1 MKTIGILKIKGRGRN
16 IGKALVLILG
26 LVLGPDVKM
35 MAAPVHPQLPF
46 QNLVLV
52 DEVNCGDPADPHHN
66 ATDFTESSA
75 GISQVN
81 TILSRS
87 CRVLPNP
94 SGGESRYFAYRIGRA
109 KGLQAG
115 KAYVLEVDYPEDQPR
130 TILIANNGDLS
141 TRGLHTG
148 ATVGDALIPPFGINH
163 NPESLDM
170 PLSNSWK
177 TWNTLFHLHDHF
189 ADIVRP
195 RNNNGPRPF
204 VPADGFWVIIAH
216 YKNVNEPLSQG
227 AAVAAIRLYEAP
239 PFATYAAPINFPAPE
254 LPRRYLFV
262 REEMADDGANI
273 FQSNPTLRG
282 VETPINWFEYKARQ
296 MRFLGMNVFTKDLLE
311 FGYNQGFDVGPGGGS
326 SWYLDTQLP
335 RIWEQI
341 VTMANGYGLD
351 ILPYY
356 EYAGARG
363 DGVNGV
369 PSLGIQSRAKPLV
382 GVNGGK
388 DYTDIGWAE
397 ACKVDLADGDT
408 LEDACKVLDQTIMRF
423 RDQAHFIG
431 AWFRG
436 RTSQMAF
443 SFSSTDF
450 EQFRVEANNGVPITR
465 SQLQGSPTL
474 YNRYK
479 TWWLGHRKTFINGLR
494 DHLRE
499 QGLGQDGNLLFT
511 ADCTEPGR
519 SYVPLG
525 QQKLLAESTA
535 PWTAA
540 GVSSTLWSTGWV
552 NRQLNAMTLPS
563 TTYGGYEF
571 QHACPEYDP
580 AAYGSNEGGLL
591 TLSINRLYTVSDA
604 ALMDQFRTPSGLAVV
619 RHFALNEETLSIGS
633 VDPIGYY
640 VSDVERT
647 GPLVMMAEAIAMAK
661 GDPRYFG
668 YLSSTTFNRAFPQYV
683 RAFNQAFLALP
694 AVASTL
700 SPSSSN
706 QVDVAVRL
714 YPTDGFGTWLGVVNT
729 ARTDRTV
736 TITMPG
742 LGTITDAATGTVLAT
757 NVSSVVLE
765 MYPFQL
771 RALHF
776 KATPAGAPVAVAD
789 SAQTNEGTAISIP
802 VLSNDTGPGT
812 KTLTGVGTAAHGQVQ
827 ISGGQALYTPV
838 SGYFGSDSFSYTVS
852 NGSGTDTAR
861 VSVQVVNLANAN
873 DLQVWG
879 LQPRLI
885 GVGVLPKARWFAGT
899 GVAEIRASGTGDAA
913 PSDQAGFFW
922 QSVTGDFTASVRLDS
937 LTGTNAV
944 TGLMVRAGLNS
955 GEAMAWIGRAV
966 GGALQFGSR
975 ERVGNLASKGS
986 GGTVTVPV
994 WFRLQRV
1001 GNTIT
1006 MSRSSDGTTYTTV
1019 GLRQFPGCPDV
1030 LRLGLFAC
1038 GGTGDQPAQAQFRT
1052 YSVSVTPPSDQVFFQ
1067 DFSSSTSVASYVSAT
1082 PNSGQFDNI
1091 SAEVNAGTWQ
1101 IVNGELVINAL
1112 GGADP
1117 NNDYGL
1123 ARITQ
1128 LPGAP
1133 SFVRLRFDLD
1143 LRNVP
1148 ANVVVMTAELGEY
1161 ATVTDYELSNGD
1173 SNHAYRFEFTG
1184 AAKGEVFGIK
1194 DGTQAIPVV
1203 ASGNGPHAV
1212 LLYYNGSAAAVPYV
1226 GPDGNTYNLDPLCG
1240 SGWIDTKLM
1249 FNNRLRPGSFA
1260 KAPRDFRLRFTTT
1273 NALNVRL
1280 DNFLVSSGPGLST
1293 PPPSNQAPTAV
1304 TDSVTLNEN
1313 EDIWINVL
1321 ANDTDADNGPSGLSV
1336 ASVGTTTSGE
1346 TATVDGWVW
1355 YRPRT
1360 GFVGNASFPY
1370 TISDG
1375 LATSVGTISVNVQ
1388 STSIASNLSAL
1399 GLTGTNVGSVSSGS
1413 SRLFANNE
1421 AELSSGGSGIS
1432 SPSDGYRLEGK
1443 PLIGNGSVIARVS
1456 DVYGLAANPLGGLV
1470 LREGTGAGAR
1480 QVWLAKS
1487 TNAPWYLGWRTN
1499 RYGSTTSST
1508 VATPQYD
1515 FPTAW
1520 VKLTRFG
1527 DTVTLAVG
1535 PDGANFTPVGTVQIP
1550 GLAEQLQ
1557 AGFFASNAVLRISNL
1572 QIVPY
1577 EEDGFHQDFNTLID
1591 PLNPTVAEF
1600 QNDFIPGNTLF
1611 NHIGGGG
1618 TWSID
1623 SATSPKLKLVRSNAS
1638 SYSGFLR
1645 STPLEM
1651 APLVAKMTCK
1661 VRFSNIGTT
1670 YQELGVIDFGDFAM
1684 ATSYESA
1691 GSFTLISDR
1700 LSFFSGAAGRFILKY
1715 KGTSYGNFLADGVT
1729 PLDLTWV
1736 INESAATVSYQS
1748 PTGTG
1753 LSSLLPHTVALWAG
1767 TTPLCENMA
1776 SDGTYPNTIFSKF
1789 RCYFTHPNMTVSF
1802 DDFKVTSFLTNNT
1815 PPVATNDTASGPEGQ
1830 PMDINVMANDTDTD
1844 NAPSSLSV
1852 TGVGE
1857 AANGQTQLL
1866 GNGQVRYTPNPGFYG
1881 VDTFSYTVTD
1891 GRAVDWGQ
1899 VTVTVT
1905 STAQA
1910 TNLTSARLTGAVVGT
1925 GVGNSRVLQDGTWE
1939 INGQGAG
1946 LAAGT
1951 TTDAGWFE
1959 YTTNTGSFVLKSRVT
1974 RPTAAQGGLAQT
1986 GLMARNAI
1994 AAGQALMALTLDS
2007 DGKVALWQRSILG
2020 GSTIKVAETAVLSAT
2035 DVWLQL
2041 RRTGSTWVGRY
2052 STDGVTYTDVG
2063 TVTWTPAASMLTGL
2077 FSASGQ
2083 ATASIRGL
2091 TTQWANVVFE
2101 QDFNALSLWSDL
2113 AAVSTPD
2120 LGRADQILAET
2131 PDGGTWAM
2139 NAGSLQLTRTNTV
2152 ASGNHGAGF
2161 TRLTSTG
2168 NTTGVARTEMKMT
2181 LLQSGSYFNELLVLD
2196 VGSMAAL
2203 QDYNS
2208 TTPSAQTADRLT
2220 IKGKGA
2226 GKFQVMFNSNASLA
2240 GDFLADG
2247 TTPVTLVWY
2256 VNVSGS
2262 TVSYQGPDNQA
2273 HTLAHGYSA
2282 IYANGVKLFTG
2293 DLARATGLTSTSVDK
2308 FRFRCSAVNP
2318 FTVKLD
2324 QMEVRSSP

>member
-1 MKTIGILKIKGRGRN
+1 
-16 IGKALVLILG
+16 
-26 LVLGPDVKM
+26 M

-52 DEVNCGDPADPHHN
+52 DEVNCGNPADPHHN

-75 GISQVN
+75 GISQVS

-94 SGGESRYFAYRIGRA
+94 IGGESRYFAYRIGRA

-148 ATVGDALIPPFGINH
+148 PTVGDALIPPFGLNH

-170 PLSNSWK
+170 PLANSWK

-195 RNNNGPRPF
+195 RNNNLTRPF

-216 YKNVNEPLSQG
+216 FKNVNEPLSQG

-273 FQSNPTLRG
+273 FYAPALRG

-296 MRFLGMNVFTKDLLE
+296 MRFLGMNVFAKDLLE
-311 FGYNQGFDVGPGGGS
+311 FGYNQGFDVGPGGGE
-326 SWYLDTQLP
+326 SWYLDTALP

-341 VTMANGYGLD
+341 VTMATGYGLD

-363 DGVNGV
+363 LGANGV
-369 PSLGIQSRAKPLV
+369 PSLGIQSRSKPLV

-388 DYTDIGWAE
+388 DYTNVGFAE
-397 ACKVDLADGDT
+397 ACKVDLADAET
-408 LEDACKVLDQTIMRF
+408 LEDACKVLDQTLMRF
-423 RDQAHFIG
+423 RDQGHFIG

-443 SFSSTDF
+443 SFSDTNF

-474 YNRYK
+474 YERYK

-494 DHLRE
+494 DHLRD

-525 QQKLLAESTA
+525 QQKLLAESPA
-535 PWTAA
+535 LWTAA
-540 GVSSTLWSTGWV
+540 GVSSTAWSTGWV

-563 TTYGGYEF
+563 TTYSGYEF

-580 AAYGSNEGGLL
+580 AAYATNERTLL

-604 ALMDQFRTPSGLAVV
+604 ALMNLFRTPAGLAVV
-619 RHFALNEETLSIGS
+619 RHFALNEETLSIGE

-647 GPLVMMAEAIAMAK
+647 GPLVMMAEAMAMAN
-661 GDPRYFG
+661 GDPRYLG

-694 AVASTL
+694 AVPSTL

-729 ARTDRTV
+729 ARADRTA

-742 LGTITDAATGTVLAT
+742 VGTITDAATGTVLAT

-771 RALHF
+771 RALNF

-812 KTLTGVGTAAHGQVQ
+812 KTLAAVGTAAHGQVQ
-827 ISGGQALYTPV
+827 ISGGQALYTPA
-838 SGYFGSDSFSYTVS
+838 SGYFGPDGFSYTVS
-852 NGSGTDTAR
+852 NGSGTDMAR
-861 VSVQVVNLANAN
+861 VNVQVVNGATAN
-873 DLQVWG
+873 DLQAWG

-885 GVGVLPKARWFAGT
+885 GVGVSPKARWFSGT
-899 GVAEIRASGTGDAA
+899 GVAEIRASATGESA
-913 PSDQAGFFW
+913 PGDQAGFFW

-937 LTGTNAV
+937 VTGTNAV
-944 TGLMVRAGLNS
+944 TGLMVRAGLNA
-955 GEAMAWIGRAV
+955 GEAMAWVGRAV
-966 GGALQFGSR
+966 NGAVQFGSR
-975 ERVGNLASKGS
+975 ERVGMLASKGS
-986 GGTVTVPV
+986 GGTVAVPV

-1006 MSRSSDGTTYTTV
+1006 MSRSTDGTTYTTV

-1030 LRLGLFAC
+1030 LRLGLFTC
-1038 GGTGDQPAQAQFRT
+1038 GGTGDQTAQAQFRT
-1052 YSVSVTPPSDQVFFQ
+1052 YSVSATPPSDQVFFQ

-1082 PNSGQFDNI
+1082 PNDGQFDNI
-1091 SAEVNAGTWQ
+1091 GADANAGTWQ
-1101 IVNGELVINAL
+1101 IVNGELVINAV
-1112 GGADP
+1112 GGPDP
-1117 NNDYGL
+1117 TNDYGV
-1123 ARITQ
+1123 ARTTQ
-1128 LPGAP
+1128 LTGTP

-1148 ANVVVMTAELGEY
+1148 TSVVVMNAELGEFS
-1161 ATVTDYELSNGD
+1161 TMTDFENTGGEAS
-1173 SNHAYRFEFTG
+1173 HAYRFEITG
-1184 AAKGEVFGIK
+1184 LKRGEVFGIK
-1194 DGTQAIPVV
+1194 NDTQVVPFV
-1203 ASGNGPHAV
+1203 ASGDGPHAV
-1212 LLYYNGSAAAVPYV
+1212 LLYYNGTAAAVPYV

-1240 SGWIDTKLM
+1240 AGWIDTKLM
-1249 FNNRLRPGSFA
+1249 FNNRLRNSSFT
-1260 KAPRDFRLRFTTT
+1260 KAPRDFRLRFTTA

-1304 TDSVTLNEN
+1304 NDSVTLNEN

-1321 ANDTDADNGPSGLSV
+1321 TNDTDTDNGPSGLSV

-1346 TATVDGWVW
+1346 TATADGWVW

-1360 GFVGNASFPY
+1360 GFLGNTSFPY

-1375 LATSVGTISVNVQ
+1375 LATSAGTISVNVQ

-1421 AELSSGGSGIS
+1421 AELTGGGSGIAS
-1432 SPSDGYRLEGK
+1432 SSDGYRLEGK
-1443 PLIGNGSVIARVS
+1443 TLTGNGSVIARVS

-1480 QVWLAKS
+1480 QIWLAKS
-1487 TNAPWYLGWRTN
+1487 TDAPWYLGWRMS

-1508 VATPQYD
+1508 VATPQSD
-1515 FPTAW
+1515 FPSAW

-1535 PDGANFTPVGTVQIP
+1535 LDGANFTPVGTVQIP

-1557 AGFFASNAVLRISNL
+1557 AGFFASNAVVRISNL
-1572 QIVPY
+1572 QIIPY
-1577 EEDGFHQDFNTLID
+1577 EEDWFHQDFNTLID

-1600 QNDFIPGNTLF
+1600 QNDFSPGKTLF

-1623 SATSPKLKLVRSNAS
+1623 SAGSPKLKLVRSNTS

-1645 STPLEM
+1645 VAPLETV
-1651 APLVAKMTCK
+1651 PTTAKMSFK
-1661 VRFSNIGTT
+1661 LRLSNITADV
-1670 YQELGVIDFGDFAM
+1670 ELGSIEFGDFPMMTNYDTVGAW
-1684 ATSYESA
+1684 
-1691 GSFTLISDR
+1691 SFISDR
-1700 LSFFSGAAGRFILKY
+1700 LTIKGNTNGHFNLKY
-1715 KGTSYGNFLADGVT
+1715 AGLLYGDYVGDGVT
-1729 PLDLTWV
+1729 AVDVLWV
-1736 INESAATVSYQS
+1736 INESATTVSYQS
-1748 PTGTG
+1748 PTG
-1753 LSSLLPHTVALWAG
+1753 LRPLNAHTIALWAG
-1767 TTPLCENMA
+1767 TTMLFENKIP
-1776 SDGTYPNTIFSKF
+1776 DGALPNTTFSKF
-1789 RCYFTHPNMTVSF
+1789 RGYFSAANMTASF
-1802 DDFKVTSFLTNNT
+1802 DDFKVTSFLADNQA
-1815 PPVATNDTASGPEGQ
+1815 PVAANDTASGLENQ
-1830 PMDINVMANDTDTD
+1830 PIEIDVLSNDSDANIPTT
-1844 NAPSSLSV
+1844 LTV
-1852 TGVGE
+1852 TGAGE
-1857 AANGQTQLL
+1857 ALHGQTVLLANGHVQ
-1866 GNGQVRYTPNPGFYG
+1866 YTPNPGFYG

-1939 INGQGAG
+1939 VNGQGAG
-1946 LAAGT
+1946 VAAGT

-1959 YTTNTGSFVLKSRVT
+1959 YTTNTNSFVLKSRVT
-1974 RPTAAQGGLAQT
+1974 RPTAVEGGLAQT

-2083 ATASIRGL
+2083 ATAPIRGL

-2101 QDFNALSLWSDL
+2101 QDFNTLSLWSDL

-2168 NTTGVARTEMKMT
+2168 NTTGVARAEMKMT
-2181 LLQSGSYFNELLVLD
+2181 LLQSGAYFNELLVLD

-2208 TTPSAQTADRLT
+2208 TTPSTQTADRLT